1 MVLLDIMSEKTIKLY
16 DENAYSTEF
25 TAKVVSCE
33 KVEDKEGLFKVVLDR
48 TLFFPEEGGQT
59 PDKGI
64 IIPFSDEESASF
76 EEHGTIPE
84 SVSAG
89 KGAAIEVQ
97 DVQIK
102 NDVIFHFVTSEL
114 KAHSVVFGRIDF
126 GHRFSNMQQH
136 SGEHIFSGIVN
147 SKFGYDNVGF
157 HLSDSI
163 VTMDYSGQLSPEEIS
178 DIELSVNQAIY
189 ENREIRAFYPSPE
202 ELSDIDYR
210 SKKELIGAVRIV
222 EVDGYD
228 VCACC
233 APHVKRTG
241 EIGILK
247 VVSFQ
252 NYKGGTRVSIL
263 CGKRALEFLS
273 GEHSMIQELAGELST
288 SGDNIPTIVHKQQ
301 EEIASLKRSLSEA
314 GEKLLNI
321 EADKLP
327 EGVKNVCLFADKDSD
342 PNVIRRVV
350 NRLVS
355 ERAGFCGI
363 FFGNEADGF
372 RFIIGSGDGLNSND
386 IIAEL
391 KKSFNVRGGGKPAMV
406 QGSIEGASEEAI
418 REVFNMVS

>member
-1 MVLLDIMSEKTIKLY
+1 MNENTIKLY

-25 TAKVVSCE
+25 TARVISCE
-33 KVEDKEGLFKVVLDR
+33 KIEGENGQYKAVFDR

-59 PDKGI
+59 PDRGVVYLLSEQDIERLKTAGT
-64 IIPFSDEESASF
+64 SESADAF
-76 EEHGTIPE
+76 TQGENDIN
-84 SVSAG
+84 VL
-89 KGAAIEVQ
+89 

-102 NDVIFHFVTSEL
+102 SDIIYHYLDKEL
-114 KAHSVVFGRIDF
+114 EEGSTILGKIDF
-126 GHRFSNMQQH
+126 SHRFSNMQQH

-163 VTMDYSGQLSPEEIS
+163 VTMDYSGQLSPEELA
-178 DIELSVNQAIY
+178 DVELQVNRAIY
-189 ENREIRAFYPSPE
+189 ENREIRAYYPSPE
-202 ELSDIDYR
+202 ELADIDYR
-210 SKKELIGAVRIV
+210 SKKELTGAVRIV

-247 VVSFQ
+247 IVGFQ

-273 GEHSMIQELAGELST
+273 GEHNMIQELAGELST
-288 SGDNIPTIVHKQQ
+288 SGDNIPNIVHKQQ
-301 EEIASLKRSLSEA
+301 EEIATLKRSLSEA

-321 EADKLP
+321 EADKVP
-327 EGVKNVCLFADKDSD
+327 EDVRNVCLLADKDSD

-355 ERAGFCGI
+355 EREGYCGI
-363 FFGNEADGF
+363 FFGDDESGY
-372 RFIIGSGDGLNSND
+372 RFIIGCPDGLNSND
-386 IIAEL
+386 VL
-391 KKSFNVRGGGKPAMV
+391 TQLRKSFQVRGGGKPAMV
-406 QGSIEGASEEAI
+406 QGSIEGATSDNIMET
-418 REVFNMVS
+418 FGQLG

>member
-1 MVLLDIMSEKTIKLY
+1 MSEKTIKLY

-33 KVEDKEGLFKVVLDR
+33 KVENKEGLFKIVLDR

-59 PDKGI
+59 PDKGV
-64 IIPFSDEESASF
+64 IIPFSEDEKASF

-84 SVSAG
+84 RTGNDEGFKVL
-89 KGAAIEVQ
+89 

-102 NDVIFHFVTSEL
+102 NDVICHITDCGIAEG
-114 KAHSVVFGRIDF
+114 SVVFGRINF
-126 GHRFSNMQQH
+126 EHRFSNMQQH

-147 SKFGYDNVGF
+147 SRFGFDNVGF

-163 VTMDYSGQLSPEEIS
+163 VTMDYSGQLSLQ
-178 DIELSVNQAIY
+178 DIADVEKAVNRAIY
-189 ENREIRAFYPSPE
+189 ENREIRAYYPSPE

-210 SKKELIGAVRIV
+210 SKKELTGAVRIV

-233 APHVKRTG
+233 APHVKNTG

-247 VVSFQ
+247 VVNSQ

-273 GEHSMIQELAGELST
+273 GEHTMIQELAGELST
-288 SGDNIPTIVHKQQ
+288 SGDNIPAIVHKQQ

-327 EGVKNVCLFADKDSD
+327 CDIKNVCLFADKDSD

-355 ERAGFCGI
+355 ERQGYCGI
-363 FFGNEADGF
+363 FFGNDSDGY
-372 RFIIGSGDGLNSND
+372 RFIIGSGDGLNSNTV
-386 IIAEL
+386 IAEM
-391 KKSFNVRGGGKPAMV
+391 KKSFEVRGGGKPAMV
-406 QGSIEGASEEAI
+406 QGSTEGASRDAI
-418 REVFNMVS
+418 QAVFSGL

>member
-1 MVLLDIMSEKTIKLY
+1 MSEKTIKLY

-33 KVEDKEGLFKVVLDR
+33 RLEDKEGQFRAVLDR

-59 PDKGI
+59 PDKGV
-64 IIPFSDEESASF
+64 IIPFTEDESISF
-76 EEHGTIPE
+76 NEHGTIPE
-84 SVSAG
+84 RVEGAEGISVL
-89 KGAAIEVQ
+89 

-102 NDVIFHFVTSEL
+102 GDVIYHVLSGEL
-114 KAHSVVFGRIDF
+114 KEGSVVLGKIDF
-126 GHRFSNMQQH
+126 EHRFSNMQQH

-147 SKFGYDNVGF
+147 SRFGYDNVGF

-163 VTMDYSGQLSPEEIS
+163 VTMDYSGQLSPEEIADVES
-178 DIELSVNQAIY
+178 AVNRAIY
-189 ENREIRAFYPSPE
+189 ENREIRAFYPSPAG
-202 ELSDIDYR
+202 LSDIDYR
-210 SKKELIGAVRIV
+210 SKKELTGAVRIV
-222 EVDGYD
+222 DVDGYD

-263 CGKRALEFLS
+263 CGRRALEFLS
-273 GEHSMIQELAGELST
+273 GEHKMIQELAGELST

-301 EEIASLKRSLSEA
+301 EEIAALKRSLSEA

-327 EGVKNVCLFADKDSD
+327 ADEKNVCLFADKDSD

-355 ERAGFCGI
+355 ERAGYCGI
-363 FFGNEADGF
+363 FFGNDADGF
-372 RFIIGSGDGLNSND
+372 RFIIGSGDGLNSNAV
-386 IIAEL
+386 IAEL
-391 KKSFNVRGGGKPAMV
+391 KKSFEVRGGGKPAMV
-406 QGSIEGASEEAI
+406 QGSIEGASADAI
-418 REVFNMVS
+418 KEVFAHL

>member
-1 MVLLDIMSEKTIKLY
+1 MSEKTIKLY

-25 TAKVVSCE
+25 TAKVLSCE
-33 KVEDKEGLFKVVLDR
+33 KVEEKEGQYRVVLDR

-59 PDKGI
+59 PDKGA
-64 IIPFSDEESASF
+64 IIPFSEDEAEAF
-76 EEHGTIPE
+76 NEHGTVPL
-84 SVSAG
+84 SCG
-89 KGAAIEVQ
+89 KDEGLAVL

-102 NDVIFHFVTSEL
+102 SDVIYHTVAVEIKEGTTI
-114 KAHSVVFGRIDF
+114 FGRIDF
-126 GHRFSNMQQH
+126 EHRFSNMQQH

-163 VTMDYSGQLSPEEIS
+163 VTMDYSGQLSPEEIA
-178 DIELSVNQAIY
+178 DVELTVNRAIY
-189 ENREIRAFYPSPE
+189 ENREIRAFYPAPE

-210 SKKELIGAVRIV
+210 SKKELTGAVRIV

-233 APHVKRTG
+233 APHVHRTG

-247 VVSFQ
+247 VVNFQ

-263 CGKRALEFLS
+263 CGRRALEFLS
-273 GEHSMIQELAGELST
+273 GEHSMLQELAAELST
-288 SGDNIPTIVHKQQ
+288 SGDNIPVIVHKQQ
-301 EEIASLKRSLSEA
+301 DEIAALKRSLSEA

-327 EGVKNVCLFADKDSD
+327 ADVKNPCLFADKASD

-355 ERAGFCGI
+355 ERAGYCGI
-363 FFGNEADGF
+363 FFGDEDEGF

-386 IIAEL
+386 VIAEL
-391 KKSFNVRGGGKPAMV
+391 KKSFTVRGGGKPVMV
-406 QGSIEGASEEAI
+406 QGSIEGASKDAI
-418 REVFNMVS
+418 EGVFAKL